1 MIIALEPGRWIGD
14 IAVTMGDLPAQLI
27 LEFCRSRD
35 IDLRTVVATAAG
47 IRIKGK
53 SLPDIEIRCPASAF
67 TWN

>member
-1 MIIALEPGRWIGD
+1 LIIALEHGRWIGD
-14 IAVTMGDLPAQLI
+14 IAVTIGDLPAQPI

-35 IDLRTVVATAAG
+35 IDLRTVVVTAAE

-53 SLPDIEIRCPASAF
+53 SLPDIRCLATAF